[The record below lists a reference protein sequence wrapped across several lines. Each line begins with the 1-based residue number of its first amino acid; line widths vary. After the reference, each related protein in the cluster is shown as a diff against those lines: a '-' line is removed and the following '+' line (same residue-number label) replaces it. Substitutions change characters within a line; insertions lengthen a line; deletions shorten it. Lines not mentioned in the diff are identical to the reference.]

1 MNLKPK
7 GMLSTSVFALAV
19 ATGAGRLA
27 RADQIHLQFLPLK
40 VTGVTTPQQE
50 VLSGPDGT
58 ATVSFTVAGTGVG
71 TCKARVGAATSS
83 NVYVETLV
91 EVTPA
96 GGFPRTVQLKLPRPG
111 TYQIVAADR
120 LASAGDC
127 AGKGSTTVTVKRH
140 PEFPCSLY
148 PGFKRDSGTY
158 GDTWGCVPATPP
170 ATPAPDYSYLCAG
183 DTTFHNYYGYVFGCL
198 PPAFTPGK

>member
-1 MNLKPK
+1 MKPK
-7 GMLSTSVFALAV
+7 SEGPLRTSVFALAV
-19 ATGAGRLA
+19 AAGVGLSA
-27 RADQIHLQFLPLK
+27 QADQIHLQFQPLK
-40 VTGVTTPQQE
+40 VTGVTASQQE
-50 VLSGPDGT
+50 ILSGPDGT
-58 ATVSFTVAGTGVG
+58 ATVTFTVAGTGVG

-83 NVYVETLV
+83 NVSVETFV
-91 EVTPA
+91 EITPA
-96 GGFPRTVQLKLPRPG
+96 GGFPRTVSLKLPRPG

-120 LASAGDC
+120 AGSGDC

-183 DTTFHNYYGYVFGCL
+183 ETTFHNYYGYVFGCL
-198 PPAFTPGK
+198 PPGFWPGK